1 VHASKA
7 TGQVRA
13 QEEEQVPQ
21 ISMSSTNDL
30 KSEVLLVRNLPMI
43 IYHLTTTPRFNCLPG
58 SSKTVRKTL
67 KRLSITTLLSTSTI
81 QGVAVEEIIRIY
93 LQEVLSKGNHH
104 SQVKELKGS
113 S

>member
-30 KSEVLLVRNLPMI
+30 KSELVLVPNLPMI
-43 IYHLTTTPRFNCLPG
+43 IYHTTTPRFNCLPG